1 MNRVKKGS
9 LLILSMLMVMVFSL
23 PVMAAEQQSSDPYQ
37 QVLDKLNEEYSTNVR
52 FLTSEDGITTYKTE
66 INVTPEEFEKT
77 LRTEIIEND
86 KAKKEADIAISNLER
101 KAKDESGNGICTTE
115 LPVGL
120 RSTNTVDRE
129 KNVSGATVH
138 LNATVTNNAGYWAYS
153 SINQVYTSYLAGI
166 NSKPPFY
173 ANSYNYD
180 LIDARRT
187 CALRLYGYTLGDYG
201 TITDSNAYRYVEFW
215 AGSGM

>member
-1 MNRVKKGS
+1 MNKVKKGS

-23 PVMAAEQQSSDPYQ
+23 PVMAAEKQSVDPYQ

-52 FLTSEDGITTYKTE
+52 FLTAEDGIATSKTK
-66 INVTPEEFEKT
+66 IDVPPEEFEQI
-77 LRTEIIEND
+77 LRTEIIENE

-101 KAKDESGNGICTTE
+101 KTKDESGYGICTTE

-120 RSTNTVDRE
+120 RSTVTVDRQ

-153 SINQVYTSYLAGI
+153 SINQVYASYVAGV
-166 NSKPPFY
+166 NSKPPFS

-201 TITDSNAYRYVEFW
+201 TIIDSNAYRYVEFW